1 LSGARTDRSVLI
13 VGAGPAGLACAISLR
28 CHGLGDDLTVLD
40 PSGRWLTAWHER
52 FRRQDIP
59 HLRSPAVH
67 HPHPD
72 PFALLGA
79 GGTDGLVP
87 SGGTKLPTTARFA
100 AFVERLVDDAELRS
114 TVRPVAAT
122 SLQLEDGRA
131 VVTAADGTVSRP
143 ERVVL
148 ATNRRTTVVPAAL
161 RVLDGD
167 RRLVTSDH
175 ADVRRTPAGGRVVVV
190 GGGLSAAHLAIGAA
204 RRGAD
209 VTLLARRRLT
219 VRRFD
224 VHPTWLGPKKRRP
237 FEAEPDPDRRR
248 DAIDRARGGGSV
260 PHRARRELE
269 ACVEAGRLELRE
281 RCEIVE
287 VQDAGGA
294 LQLTCSDGATLLT
307 DEVWLAT
314 GGRLDVHDDPLCRD
328 LLASHPIPIAGGLP
342 ELAADLSWPG
352 TNVHLAG
359 FAAALRLG
367 PTAGNLVG
375 HRRAALRIVAGIR
388 GEDPDRADRITTG
401 AGSCPA
407 GAAASVPSRQPARAS
422 SATRGA

>member
-1 LSGARTDRSVLI
+1 MSDHPARPSVLL
-13 VGAGPAGLACAISLR
+13 VGAGPAAFAQALAFR
-28 CHGLGDDLTVLD
+28 CHGLADDLDVLD
-40 PSGRWLTAWHER
+40 PRGRWFAAWDER

-79 GGTDGLVP
+79 GGADGLVP

-100 AFVERLVDDAELRS
+100 GFVRKLVDDANLR
-114 TVRPVAAT
+114 TVVRSVAAS
-122 SLQLEDGRA
+122 SLRLEDGRA
-131 VVTAADGTVSRP
+131 VVTAEDGTVCRP

-148 ATNRRTTVVPAAL
+148 ATNRRFPVVPVGL
-161 RVLDGD
+161 RPLDGD
-167 RRLVTSDH
+167 PRLVGSEQ
-175 ADVRRTPAGGRVVVV
+175 ADVARPPVGGRVVVV

-204 RRGAD
+204 RRGAH
-209 VTLLARRRLT
+209 VTLLARRGLS

-224 VHPTWLGPKKRRP
+224 VHPGWLGPKKRRP
-237 FEAEPDPDRRR
+237 FEAEPDPQRRR
-248 DAIDRARGGGSV
+248 DLIDRARGGGSV

-269 ACVEAGRLELRE
+269 ACREAGRLTLLE
-281 RCEIVE
+281 RCEVVDVHARGE
-287 VQDAGGA
+287 V
-294 LQLTCSDGATLLT
+294 LRLRCSDGGQLVA

-314 GGRLDVHDDPLCRD
+314 GGQVDVTRDPLCHH
-328 LLASHPIPIAGGLP
+328 LVAEHPTPIAGGLP

-352 TNVHLAG
+352 TNVHVAG

-375 HRRAALRIVAGIR
+375 HRRAALRVTAAVR
-388 GEDPDRADRITTG
+388 GEDPDRADRVSIG
-401 AGSCPA
+401 AGTCPTA
-407 GAAASVPSRQPARAS
+407 VGVPGDARAVS
-422 SATRGA
+422 VR

>member
-1 LSGARTDRSVLI
+1 MTRETTDPSVLLL
-13 VGAGPAGLACAISLR
+13 GAGPAALACAVALR
-28 CHGLGDDLTVLD
+28 CHGVGDDLAVLD
-40 PSGRWLTAWHER
+40 PSGRWLAAWDDR

-148 ATNRRTTVVPAAL
+148 ATNRRFPTVPIGLQALEGDPRSVAAEQ
-161 RVLDGD
+161 
-167 RRLVTSDH
+167 
-175 ADVRRTPAGGRVVVV
+175 ADVARTPAGGRVVVV

-204 RRGAD
+204 RRGAH
-209 VTLLARRRLT
+209 VTLLARRGLS

-224 VHPTWLGPKKRRP
+224 VHPSWLGPKKRRP
-237 FEAEPDPDRRR
+237 FEAEPDPHRRR
-248 DAIDRARGGGSV
+248 ALIDRARGGGSV
-260 PHRARRELE
+260 PHRVRRELE
-269 ACVEAGRLELRE
+269 ACQEAGRLTLLE
-281 RCEIVE
+281 RCEV
-287 VQDAGGA
+287 VDVDARGEE
-294 LQLTCSDGATLLT
+294 LRLRCSDGGQLVA
-307 DEVWLAT
+307 DQVWLAT
-314 GGRLDVHDDPLCRD
+314 GGQVDVTRDPLCRQ
-328 LLASHPIPIAGGLP
+328 LLAEHPTPIAGGLP

-367 PTAGNLVG
+367 PTSGNLVG
-375 HRRAALRIVAGIR
+375 HRRAALRVMASLR
-388 GEDPDRADRITTG
+388 GEHPDHADRISTG
-401 AGSCPA
+401 AGACPA
-407 GAAASVPSRQPARAS
+407 GFSPDRRVGAAVAR
-422 SATRGA
+422 